1 MSSLLKI
8 KDLNVIYPLKQRT
21 LLRSKTGKTAIKN
34 VSFEL
39 EEGETLG
46 IVGESGCG
54 KTTLAKAVM
63 NILKFNNPYVRVEGH
78 IEYSQSLNQR
88 QDIQMIFQDPYSALN
103 PRHTL
108 RTIIEEPLL
117 YNTKYSKAERELKIS
132 EIMEKVGL
140 SSAKLNSFPHEF
152 SGGQRQRIGIARALI
167 TNPKIIIADE
177 PVSALDVSIQAQ
189 ILNLINDI
197 KREFTLSMIF
207 IAHNLP
213 VVEYISDRVLIMY
226 NGEIVESGNTSDI
239 IKNPSHRYTKEL
251 ISSVPEY
258 IAVNSG

>member
-1 MSSLLKI
+1 MSSVLEIKNLKI
-8 KDLNVIYPLKQRT
+8 FYPQKSRT
-21 LLRSKTGKTAIKN
+21 ILRRKLGKPAVDD
-34 VSFEL
+34 VSFIL
-39 EEGETLG
+39 DEGEVLG

-54 KTTLAKAVM
+54 KSTLAKA
-63 NILKFNNPYVRVEGH
+63 IKGIIKFNNPYVKVTGEIMFQEG
-78 IEYSQSLNQR
+78 INSRKDVQ
-88 QDIQMIFQDPYSALN
+88 IIFQDPYSSLN

-108 RTIIEEPLL
+108 KTIIEEPLL
-117 YNTKYSKAERELKIS
+117 YNKTFSKAEREKKIS

-140 SSAKLNSFPHEF
+140 SSAKLNSYPHEF

-189 ILNLINDI
+189 ILNLLNEVR
-197 KREFTLSMIF
+197 KEFNLSMIF

-226 NGEIVESGNTSDI
+226 EGKIVESGKTVEVI
-239 IKNPSHRYTKEL
+239 GNPVHKYTKEL

-258 IAVNSG
+258 EGKKL

>member
-8 KDLNVIYPLKQRT
+8 ENLKVVYPLKSRT
-21 LLRSKTGKTAIKN
+21 FFKSKKGKPAVDGIT
-34 VSFEL
+34 FEL

-54 KTTLAKAVM
+54 KTTLAKAILGV
-63 NILKFNNPYVRVEGH
+63 LKFNNPYVRVEGR
-78 IEYSQSLNQR
+78 IEFSKMLNQR
-88 QDIQMIFQDPYSALN
+88 KDIQMIFQDPYSALN

-108 RTIIEEPLL
+108 KTIIEEPLL
-117 YNTKYSKAERELKIS
+117 YNTKFSKAEREIKIS

-140 SSAKLNSFPHEF
+140 SSAKLNSYPHEF

-167 TNPKIIIADE
+167 TNPKIVIADE

-189 ILNLINDI
+189 ILNLLNEV
-197 KREFTLSMIF
+197 KKEFNLSMIF

-213 VVEYISDRVLIMY
+213 VVEYISDRVLIMF
-226 NGEIVESGNTSDI
+226 GGKIVESGKTVDV
-239 IKNPSHRYTKEL
+239 IKNPSHKYTKEL

-258 IAVNSG
+258 AAYH

>member
-1 MSSLLKI
+1 MPSLLKI
-8 KDLNVIYPLKQRT
+8 KDLKVIYPLKSRT
-21 LLRSKTGKTAIKN
+21 LFRSKTGKTAVNNI
-34 VSFEL
+34 SFEL

-54 KTTLAKAVM
+54 KTTLAKAIM
-63 NILKFNNPYVRVEGH
+63 NVLKFNNPYVRVEGS
-78 IEYSQSLNQR
+78 IEYSESLNQR

-108 RTIIEEPLL
+108 KTIIEEPLL
-117 YNTKYSKAERELKIS
+117 YCTKLSKVERELRIR

-189 ILNLINDI
+189 ILNLLNDI
-197 KREFTLSMIF
+197 KKEFNLSMIF

-213 VVEYISDRVLIMY
+213 VVEYISDRVLVMFR
-226 NGEIVESGNTSDI
+226 GEIVESGKTGDV
-239 IKNPSHRYTKEL
+239 IKNPTHKYTKEL

-258 IAVNSG
+258 VAGN